1 MSRKEKPSQCTR
13 CSRQVDF
20 NVAFGKNLFSSRAK
34 KKETK
39 ERNDKKGNLVIF
51 NRRSNIVAANLQDDS
66 FQITKS
72 ALPLLSQHLSRS
84 PSIEEEPC
92 HGIKTPIYQK
102 GDLPN

>member
-13 CSRQVDF
+13 CSRQVDL
-20 NVAFGKNLFSSRAK
+20 NVAFGKNLFPSRGK
-34 KKETK
+34 KKRRK
-39 ERNDKKGNLVIF
+39 ERNDKKVNLVIF

-102 GDLPN
+102 SDLPN